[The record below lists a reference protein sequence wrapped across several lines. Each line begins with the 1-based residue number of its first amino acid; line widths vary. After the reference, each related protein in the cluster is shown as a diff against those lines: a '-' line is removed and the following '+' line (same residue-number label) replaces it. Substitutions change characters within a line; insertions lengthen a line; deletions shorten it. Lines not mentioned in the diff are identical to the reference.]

1 MLMSFLYLDDK
12 KFQALNIS
20 FSIKIIKE
28 VFVEVAPAGSQ
39 VCLSLLGFNQ
49 ARHPLRLFF
58 H

>member
-28 VFVEVAPAGSQ
+28 VFVEVAPAG
-39 VCLSLLGFNQ
+39 FNQ

>member
-1 MLMSFLYLDDK
+1 MSFLYLDDK
-12 KFQALNIS
+12 KFQGLNIS

-39 VCLSLLGFNQ
+39 ACLSLLGFNQ